1 LLALASFIASFAI
14 ARGFVALR
22 STTVISIR
30 GLHVHHFFFGIAL
43 LAIGGWLG
51 ISSDSERM
59 NRLAAILYG
68 AGGGL
73 IGDEI
78 GLLLTFKSYWTQIT
92 YTFVIAF
99 LAIVSILI
107 LTIRYSRTVKREF
120 AEFLRSNASLYISVF
135 LEVVSIE
142 FLIETDN
149 ITIDVVA
156 GALAVFAFI
165 IIVAYSIQRFRMKRR
180 TKKLQ
185 TEKV

>member
-14 ARGFVALR
+14 ARGFAALR
-22 STTVISIR
+22 PTAVISIR
-30 GLHVHHFFFGIAL
+30 GLHVHHFWFGIAL

-51 ISSDSERM
+51 ISYDSERI

-78 GLLLTFKSYWTQIT
+78 GLLLTFKSYWTEIT
-92 YTFVIAF
+92 YTLVITF
-99 LAIVSILI
+99 LATTSILI
-107 LTIRYSRTVKREF
+107 LMIRYSRTVRREF
-120 AEFLRSNASLYISVF
+120 AEFLYSNASLYIGVF
-135 LEVVSIE
+135 LEVVSIA
-142 FLIETDN
+142 FLLETYN
-149 ITIDVVA
+149 IMINVVA

-165 IIVAYSIQRFRMKRR
+165 IIVAYFVQRFRMKRR
-180 TKKLQ
+180 IRKLQ